1 MRLTCYMEVGM
12 SMRQAFVSSGAE
24 LASIRARTEIERMNG
39 NLSYVY
45 MF

>member
-1 MRLTCYMEVGM
+1 
-12 SMRQAFVSSGAE
+12 MRQAFVSSGAE
-24 LASIRARTEIERMNG
+24 LASIRARTEFERMNG